1 MTTNDVLRALTP
13 LISAHARH
21 LPATASSALTADTRL
36 EQDLRM
42 DSMAIVHVLEDIE
55 DTFGFAIPDERLAG
69 VYTVGDLVDIVRST
83 SEAPERVA

>member
-1 MTTNDVLRALTP
+1 MTTNDVLHALTP
-13 LISAHARH
+13 LIRARTEH
-21 LPATASSALTADTRL
+21 LPAAPSALTADTRL

-55 DTFGFAIPDERLAG
+55 DTFGLTIPDERLAG
-69 VYTVGDLVDIVRST
+69 VYTVGDLMDIVRTT

>member
-1 MTTNDVLRALTP
+1 MTTNDVLCVLTP
-13 LISAHARH
+13 LVREHTGH
-21 LPATASSALTADTRL
+21 LPAVPSALTADTRL

-55 DTFGFAIPDERLAG
+55 DTFGLTIPDERLAG
-69 VYTVGDLVDIVRST
+69 VYTVGDLMDIVRTT